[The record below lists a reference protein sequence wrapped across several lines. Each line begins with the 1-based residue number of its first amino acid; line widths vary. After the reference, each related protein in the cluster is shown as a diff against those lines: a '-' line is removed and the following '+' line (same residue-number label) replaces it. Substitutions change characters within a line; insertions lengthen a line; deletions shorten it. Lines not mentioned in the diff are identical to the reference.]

1 MSSAPTEKNSN
12 PSLLLD
18 AANLSFF
25 SFTGRLNGRCLGGVV
40 AGGRVVDKHVAITTQ
55 VADVDAQIDLPLG
68 RVAADVL
75 ND

>member
-1 MSSAPTEKNSN
+1 
-12 PSLLLD
+12 
-18 AANLSFF
+18 
-25 SFTGRLNGRCLGGVV
+25 
-40 AGGRVVDKHVAITTQ
+40 VDKHVAITTQ